1 MRKALISLAVLGL
14 AACQPAVPNSA
25 QGVGFGD
32 YATYLKTRE
41 AELRGQA
48 PAASSTP
55 PTASTAAT
63 APTSAA
69 IVPPG
74 GGYGTTGFGAT
85 PATSAAIAAQGQGS
99 GGTALEAAASAAPQ
113 GTLGA
118 EALAALQAT
127 APASAAPVS
136 GGAGAPLSALSEGT
150 LTPSAAAPVSVAP
163 VPGAAVSGATISGAG
178 GPNLAAYA
186 LSAPSTYGQPYYR
199 RGGLKLGSSER
210 ACRKFISPDL
220 AQTAFLE
227 RGGPERDPGNLDPD
241 GDGFACGWDPRP
253 FQTARQ

>member
-1 MRKALISLAVLGL
+1 MRKAVWSLAVLGL
-14 AACQPAVPNSA
+14 AACQPTVPNSA
-25 QGVGFGD
+25 SNPERGVGFGD
-32 YATYLKTRE
+32 YATYLKNRE

-55 PTASTAAT
+55 PAAST
-63 APTSAA
+63 AA

-74 GGYGTTGFGAT
+74 GGYGTTGYGAT
-85 PATSAAIAAQGQGS
+85 PATAAGIAAQAPGS
-99 GGTALEAAASAAPQ
+99 GTSLEAAASAAPQ
-113 GTLGA
+113 GSLGA

-127 APASAAPVS
+127 APASAPAPAPVS

-150 LTPSAAAPVSVAP
+150 LTPSAAAPVS
-163 VPGAAVSGATISGAG
+163 GAVVSGGG

-186 LSAPSTYGQPYYR
+186 LSAPSTYGQPYYN

-210 ACRKFISPDL
+210 ACARFVSSDL
-220 AQTAFLE
+220 AQMKFLE

>member
-1 MRKALISLAVLGL
+1 MRKAVWSLAVLGL
-14 AACQPAVPNSA
+14 AACQPTVPNSA
-25 QGVGFGD
+25 PNPERGVGFGD
-32 YATYLKTRE
+32 YATYLKNRE

-55 PTASTAAT
+55 PAASTAAV
-63 APTSAA
+63 APAV

-74 GGYGTTGFGAT
+74 GGYGTTGYGAT
-85 PATSAAIAAQGQGS
+85 PATAAGIAAQAPGS
-99 GGTALEAAASAAPQ
+99 GSALEAAAGAAPQ
-113 GTLGA
+113 GSLGA

-127 APASAAPVS
+127 APASAAPSAPAS

-150 LTPSAAAPVSVAP
+150 LTPSAAAPVSGAAGS
-163 VPGAAVSGATISGAG
+163 GAAVTGAS

-186 LSAPSTYGQPYYR
+186 LSAPSTYGQPYYN

-210 ACRKFISPDL
+210 ACARFVSSDL
-220 AQTAFLE
+220 AQMKFLE

>member
-55 PTASTAAT
+55 PAAT
-63 APTSAA
+63 APTPAV

-85 PATSAAIAAQGQGS
+85 PATSAAIAAQNQPA

-113 GTLGA
+113 GSLGA

-150 LTPSAAAPVSVAP
+150 LTPSAAAPIS
-163 VPGAAVSGATISGAG
+163 GAAISGAG